1 MRNDGERFSS
11 ARKSSLPL
19 CYLIEFEIFRSRA
32 ARPDVRR
39 KKANSARIP
48 PTFSEDVTEELNNSD
63 VLHAHSATGGNFGFS
78 VVEDAANIT
87 PIRADATNEL
97 VL

>member
-1 MRNDGERFSS
+1 M
-11 ARKSSLPL
+11 
-19 CYLIEFEIFRSRA
+19 
-32 ARPDVRR
+32 
-39 KKANSARIP
+39 
-48 PTFSEDVTEELNNSD
+48 TEELNNSD

-97 VL
+97 VLWLQEIKKKDRHVHFEHLDSFFFYHVFLFTQVKASLRNHSRLRPKL